1 MRTNR
6 RVATNPDERK
16 PVSVSLD
23 EESVRKIRGK
33 QKRKKQALPGLQRQR
48 IGVRN
53 PTMEN
58 GIFFRSKVSLER
70 AVGSVHCLNIKQWKE
85 GVKKE
90 QVKGCGSVNRPTP
103 GSQRPAEPVATGF
116 SQGVKISKN
125 RGRF

>member
-23 EESVRKIRGK
+23 EESV
-33 QKRKKQALPGLQRQR
+33 RKKQALPGLQRQR

-58 GIFFRSKVSLER
+58 GIFFRSKVSLGR
-70 AVGSVHCLNIKQWKE
+70 TVG
-85 GVKKE
+85 
-90 QVKGCGSVNRPTP
+90 
-103 GSQRPAEPVATGF
+103 GSQCPNIEQR
-116 SQGVKISKN
+116 SQGVFTAGE
-125 RGRF
+125 RVGA

>member
-1 MRTNR
+1 M
-6 RVATNPDERK
+6 
-16 PVSVSLD
+16 
-23 EESVRKIRGK
+23 RKIRGK

-70 AVGSVHCLNIKQWKE
+70 AEGSAHNPNIEQKKA

-90 QVKGCGSVNRPTP
+90 QVK
-103 GSQRPAEPVATGF
+103 E
-116 SQGVKISKN
+116 
-125 RGRF
+125 

>member
-1 MRTNR
+1 MDTREAPNRPYWRRVGQLWTNR
-6 RVATNPDERK
+6 RAATNPDERK

-23 EESVRKIRGK
+23 EKSVRKIRGK

-70 AVGSVHCLNIKQWKE
+70 AVG
-85 GVKKE
+85 
-90 QVKGCGSVNRPTP
+90 
-103 GSQRPAEPVATGF
+103 GSQCPNIEQG
-116 SQGVKISKN
+116 SQGVILQQVKE
-125 RGRF
+125 